1 MADDKPSQLYPP
13 RWAMIY
19 MLVLILTLIAWIILD
34 VLHGGP
40 PGVRTLGD
48 RGTPRMTGRSCTQR
62 TRGPS
67 RSSSTGTTG
76 SRSRSASVRS

>member
-40 PGVRTLGD
+40 PW
-48 RGTPRMTGRSCTQR
+48 
-62 TRGPS
+62 GPHPW
-67 RSSSTGTTG
+67 
-76 SRSRSASVRS
+76 